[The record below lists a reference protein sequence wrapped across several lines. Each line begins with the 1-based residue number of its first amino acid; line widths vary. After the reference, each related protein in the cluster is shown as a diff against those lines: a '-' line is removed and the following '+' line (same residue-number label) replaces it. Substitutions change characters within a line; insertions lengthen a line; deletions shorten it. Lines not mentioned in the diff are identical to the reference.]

1 MFASY
6 EIGTSCPSL
15 TAIKRYDLDKSADVL
30 LMDHLNYAP
39 YVEYLLSFGVQH
51 IRTRQVREQRRLRP
65 RLPNAASRNLT
76 TITKEKGALG
86 AQGV

>member
-30 LMDHLNYAP
+30 LMDHLIINR
-39 YVEYLLSFGVQH
+39 VEASSDPLKSKSFKLFSVSKVFLEKVSWNFPDGIICWWKV
-51 IRTRQVREQRRLRP
+51 VKKK
-65 RLPNAASRNLT
+65 RN
-76 TITKEKGALG
+76 
-86 AQGV
+86 

>member
-30 LMDHLNYAP
+30 LMDHLKKLIKGFYKTP
-39 YVEYLLSFGVQH
+39 DCQKKGSSGPIKGTVCRV
-51 IRTRQVREQRRLRP
+51 VP
-65 RLPNAASRNLT
+65 LPLWISK
-76 TITKEKGALG
+76 ITELEK
-86 AQGV
+86 

>member
-39 YVEYLLSFGVQH
+39 YVEYLLSFGYN
-51 IRTRQVREQRRLRP
+51 I
-65 RLPNAASRNLT
+65 
-76 TITKEKGALG
+76 
-86 AQGV
+86 